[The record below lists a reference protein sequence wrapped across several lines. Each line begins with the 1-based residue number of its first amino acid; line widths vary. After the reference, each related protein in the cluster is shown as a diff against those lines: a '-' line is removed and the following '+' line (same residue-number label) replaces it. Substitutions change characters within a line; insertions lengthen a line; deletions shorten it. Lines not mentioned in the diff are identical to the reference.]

1 MADPLFDV
9 EKAIAKA
16 PKEGTLAA
24 RAVDICN
31 LVSNFLSDC
40 SLPSSAKA
48 NNAKNVEDNIVRS
61 ATLDKDALLASLK
74 TSLNGLMTEDA
85 QERLKQHGPNVLS
98 TKLARRWYKILW
110 NAFWHPFNV
119 ILLVLATIS
128 GATSDI
134 ATVIVMC
141 LMVVLSVGVR
151 FYQEFKSSR
160 AASKLSEL
168 VRDGAAVKRREND
181 SAQDG
186 VEVEI
191 SQEVVVPGDIVIL
204 RTGDLLPGDIY
215 LLTSNN
221 LLVSQ
226 SALTGESIAVEKY
239 ADVIEDESTP
249 LLDLKNV
256 CFMGTSVES
265 GGALGVVISTGD
277 HTYISTIATSL
288 ARRAPINSFQKGVRR
303 VSYLLI
309 CFMLAMVPIVIVIS
323 GFTTHNWG
331 NSALFGI
338 SVAVGL
344 TPEMLP
350 MIVNANLARGALVMA
365 RKKCIVKT
373 LDSVQNMGAMD
384 ILCTDKTGTLTIDRV
399 AMVQYMDCHGISK
412 DHVFEYAYL
421 NSHFQTGLRNLID
434 SAILSFGDQVL
445 LGGDRKIDP
454 SKYKLVSELPFDFV
468 RRRMSVILEM
478 EDFGINDGRQSS
490 QVEVDHN
497 AISSIG
503 SKPCLLVTKGAL
515 EEMLEICSSVQ
526 TDSEGR
532 VAMTPEYRK
541 KLLSMGEELNADGLR
556 LVAVATKEL
565 KQRKHATVTNM
576 SPPTVHD
583 HFSKFSSEQHK
594 YKHSEESDMLFHGIL
609 TFQDPPKE
617 SAKEAIETLERKGV
631 AIKVLT
637 GDALSIAVKI
647 CKDVGIATDFVV
659 SGPELALLD
668 SNEFVKAVHQATIM
682 AKLTPNQKLKVV
694 EALKVGS
701 HTVGFLGDG
710 INDSLALKS
719 ADVGISV
726 DSATSV
732 AKDAADIILLQK
744 DLNVLVAGVTR
755 GRITHGNTIKY
766 IKMAASSNFG
776 NVFSILVASAWLP
789 FDPMKPIQ
797 ILTQNL
803 LYDFS
808 QASIPWDKMDPEYLE
823 TPHQWSAKGIATF
836 MICMGPIS
844 SIFDITTFNLMWFHY
859 GIRTVERQAVFQ
871 TAWFLEGLL
880 TQTLVIHMLRT
891 KKIPFIQATASV
903 PVLITTGIIV
913 GLGLAI
919 PYTPLGKTE
928 KMVNPYGSYYYFL
941 AITIFA
947 YCCLAQLAKMAY
959 IRVFKKWL

>member
-9 EKAIAKA
+9 EKAFAKV

-24 RAVDICN
+24 RAIDICT
-31 LVSNFLSDC
+31 LVSSFLSDC
-40 SLPSSAKA
+40 SLPSSAKLGD
-48 NNAKNVEDNIVRS
+48 AKSVEDNIVRS
-61 ATLDKDALLASLK
+61 AALDKDALLASLK
-74 TSLNGLMTEDA
+74 TSLNGLTTEDA
-85 QERLKQHGPNVLS
+85 KERLRVHGPNVLS

-168 VRDGAAVKRREND
+168 VRDGAAVKRRENG
-181 SAQDG
+181 SSEDG

-191 SQEVVVPGDIVIL
+191 NQEGVVPGDIVIL
-204 RTGDLLPGDIY
+204 RTGDLLPGDVR
-215 LLTSNN
+215 LVTSNN

-265 GGALGVVISTGD
+265 GRALGVVISTGD
-277 HTYISTIATSL
+277 NTYISTIATYL

-399 AMVQYMDCHGISK
+399 AMVQYMDCDGISK
-412 DHVFEYAYL
+412 DRVFEYAYL
-421 NSHFQTGLRNLID
+421 NSHFQTGLKNLID

-445 LGGDRKIDP
+445 VGGDRKIDP
-454 SKYKLVSELPFDFV
+454 SKYKFVSELPFDFV
-468 RRRMSVILEM
+468 RRRMSVILEV
-478 EDFGINDGRQSS
+478 EDFGSNDGLQSP
-490 QVEVDHN
+490 QVDVHHT
-497 AISSIG
+497 AISSMGRKSCI
-503 SKPCLLVTKGAL
+503 LVTKGAL

-526 TDSEGR
+526 TDIEGR

-565 KQRKHATVTNM
+565 NQRKHATTTM

-583 HFSKFSSEQHK
+583 HFSKIFNEQHN
-594 YKHSEESDMLFHGIL
+594 YRHSEESDMVFHGIL

-617 SAKEAIETLERKGV
+617 SAREAIESLERKGV
-631 AIKVLT
+631 ALKVLT

-668 SNEFVKAVHQATIM
+668 SNAFVKTVHQATIM

-694 EALKVGS
+694 DALKVGG

-732 AKDAADIILLQK
+732 AKDAADIILLEK

-823 TPHQWSAKGIATF
+823 APHQWSAKGIATF

-891 KKIPFIQATASV
+891 KKIPFIQETASV
-903 PVLITTGIIV
+903 PVLITTAIIV
-913 GLGLAI
+913 GIGLAI

-928 KMVNPYGSYYYFL
+928 KMVHPYASYYYFL
-941 AITIFA
+941 AITVFA
-947 YCCLAQLAKMAY
+947 YCCLAQLVKMLY

>member
-1 MADPLFDV
+1 MASLVDL
-9 EKAIAKA
+9 ERASGNA
-16 PKEGTLAA
+16 PKEGTLGGLKAIF
-24 RAVDICN
+24 AV
-31 LVSNFLSDC
+31 VTSFFSDC
-40 SLPSSAKA
+40 SLPSTAKTV
-48 NNAKNVEDNIVRS
+48 NAKLVEDNIVRN
-61 ATLDKDALLASLK
+61 ATLDKDAILASLK
-74 TSLNGLMTEDA
+74 TSLNGLTTEDA
-85 QERLKQHGPNVLS
+85 KNRLKQFGPNVLS
-98 TKLARRWYKILW
+98 IKLARRWYKILW
-110 NAFWHPFNV
+110 NAFWHPFNI

-128 GATSDI
+128 GATSDK
-134 ATVIVMC
+134 ATLIVMC

-151 FYQEFKSSR
+151 FYQELKSSR

-168 VRDGAAVKRREND
+168 VRDRAAVIRRENGN
-181 SAQDG
+181 SKEG
-186 VEVEI
+186 VELEI
-191 SQEVVVPGDIVIL
+191 NQEDVVPGDIVIL
-204 RTGDLLPGDIY
+204 RTGDLLPGDVR
-215 LLTSNN
+215 LVTSNN

-239 ADVIEDESTP
+239 ADVIESESTP
-249 LLDLKNV
+249 LLDLKNA

-277 HTYISTIATSL
+277 QTYISTIATYL
-288 ARRAPINSFQKGVRR
+288 ARRTPINSFQKGVRR

-323 GFTTHNWG
+323 GITTHNWG

-373 LDSVQNMGAMD
+373 LDAVQNMGAMD

-412 DHVFEYAYL
+412 DQVFEYAYL
-421 NSHFQTGLRNLID
+421 NSYFQTGLKNLID
-434 SAILSFGDQVL
+434 SAILSFGEVL
-445 LGGDRKIDP
+445 SGDRKMNP
-454 SKYKLVSELPFDFV
+454 SKYNLVAELPFDFV
-468 RRRMSVILEM
+468 RRRMSVILEVGDVSSSGLKPQ
-478 EDFGINDGRQSS
+478 ED
-490 QVEVDHN
+490 VEHN
-497 AISSIG
+497 VISSVGQKRCI
-503 SKPCLLVTKGAL
+503 LVTKGAL
-515 EEMLEICSSVQ
+515 EEMLDVCSCVQ
-526 TDSEGR
+526 DDTAGC
-532 VAMTPEYRK
+532 VPMTPEYRN

-556 LVAVATKEL
+556 LVAVAIKEL
-565 KQRKHATVTNM
+565 KPTQATITM
-576 SPPTVHD
+576 STPRHE
-583 HFSKFSSEQHK
+583 HFSKFSHEQQ
-594 YKHSEESDMLFHGIL
+594 YRHSEESEMVFHGIL

-617 SAKEAIETLERKGV
+617 SAKEAIETLEKKGV
-631 AIKVLT
+631 AVKVLT

-659 SGPELALLD
+659 TGPELALLD
-668 SNEFVKAVHQATIM
+668 SNEFVKTVQKATIM
-682 AKLTPNQKLKVV
+682 AKLTPYQKLKVV

-710 INDSLALKS
+710 INDALALKA

-732 AKDAADIILLQK
+732 AKDAAEIILLQK

-789 FDPMKPIQ
+789 FDPMKPVQ

-808 QASIPWDKMDPEYLE
+808 QASIPWDRMDPEYLE
-823 TPHQWSAKGIATF
+823 TPHQWSAKGIASF
-836 MICMGPIS
+836 MVCMGPMS
-844 SIFDITTFNLMWFHY
+844 SIFDITTFILLWFHY

-880 TQTLVIHMLRT
+880 TQTLVIHLLRT
-891 KKIPFIQATASV
+891 TRIPFFQSTAAL
-903 PVLITTGIIV
+903 PVLLTTGAIV
-913 GLGLAI
+913 SIGLAI

-928 KMVNPYGSYYYFL
+928 KMVHPYPSYYYFL
-941 AITIFA
+941 AMTIFA
-947 YCCLAQLAKMAY
+947 YCCLAQCAKMVY

>member
-1 MADPLFDV
+1 MAQSYFDL
-9 EKAIAKA
+9 EMASASAKARGRGALARAIA
-16 PKEGTLAA
+16 LCI
-24 RAVDICN
+24 V
-31 LVSNFLSDC
+31 LSNFFSDC
-40 SLPSSAKA
+40 SLPSTSKLVHAKY
-48 NNAKNVEDNIVRS
+48 VEGKIVRS
-61 ATLDKDALLASLK
+61 ATLDKDTLLASLK
-74 TSLNGLMTEDA
+74 TCLNGLTTEDA
-85 QERLKQHGPNVLS
+85 KKRLKEHGSNVLS
-98 TKLARRWYKILW
+98 TKMARRWYNILW
-110 NAFWHPFNV
+110 NAFWHPFNI

-128 GATSDI
+128 GATSDRS
-134 ATVIVMC
+134 TLFVMC

-160 AASKLSEL
+160 AASRLSEL
-168 VRDGAAVKRREND
+168 VRDRAAVIRRENVSSID
-181 SAQDG
+181 S

-191 SQEVVVPGDIVIL
+191 NQEDVVPGDLVIL
-204 RTGDLLPGDIY
+204 RTGDLIPGDVRI
-215 LLTSNN
+215 LTSNN
-221 LLVSQ
+221 LLVRQ

-239 ADVIEDESTP
+239 SDIIERESTP

-277 HTYISTIATSL
+277 KTYISTIAAYL
-288 ARRAPINSFQKGVRR
+288 ARRTPINAFQKGVRR

-309 CFMLAMVPIVIVIS
+309 CFMVAMVPIVIVIS
-323 GFTTHNWG
+323 GLSTHNWG

-399 AMVQYMDCHGISK
+399 AMVQYMNCEGICK
-412 DHVFEYAYL
+412 DHVLEYAYL
-421 NSHFQTGLRNLID
+421 NAYFQTGLRNLID
-434 SAILSFGDQVL
+434 EAILTFGEVL
-445 LGGDRKIDP
+445 SGYRKVVDP
-454 SKYKLVSELPFDFV
+454 SKYKFVAELPFDFV
-468 RRRMSVILEM
+468 RRRMSVILEVDDLNSNSELKSQ
-478 EDFGINDGRQSS
+478 ED
-490 QVEVDHN
+490 VEHSVK
-497 AISSIG
+497 SSI
-503 SKPCLLVTKGAL
+503 SWKRCILVTKGAL
-515 EEMLEICSSVQ
+515 EEMLGVCSSVQ
-526 TDSEGR
+526 DTEGR
-532 VAMTPEYRK
+532 VPMTPEYRK

-565 KQRKHATVTNM
+565 KRKHKQATFTL
-576 SPPTVHD
+576 SPAPVHD
-583 HFSKFSSEQHK
+583 KLSKVSNGQHK
-594 YKHSEESDMLFHGIL
+594 YKYIEEKDMVFSGIL

-631 AIKVLT
+631 AVKVLT
-637 GDALSIAVKI
+637 GDALPIALKI
-647 CKDVGIATDFVV
+647 CKDVGIATDVV
-659 SGPELALLD
+659 ITGPELTLLD
-668 SNEFVKAVHQATIM
+668 SDEFLSTVRQATIL
-682 AKLTPNQKLKVV
+682 AKLTPDQKLKVV
-694 EALKVGS
+694 EALKVGN

-710 INDSLALKS
+710 INDSLALKA

-732 AKDAADIILLQK
+732 AKDAADIILLEK
-744 DLNVLVAGVTR
+744 DLTVLVAGVTR
-755 GRITHGNTIKY
+755 GRVTHGNTIKY

-776 NVFSILVASAWLP
+776 NVFSIVIASAWLP

-808 QASIPWDKMDPEYLE
+808 QASIPWDMMDPEYLE
-823 TPHQWSAKGIATF
+823 TPNQWSARGIATF

-844 SIFDITTFNLMWFHY
+844 SIFDITTFVILWFHY
-859 GIRTVERQAVFQ
+859 GIRAKERQAEFQ

-891 KKIPFIQATASV
+891 RKIPFFQRTAAV
-903 PVLITTGIIV
+903 PVVISSLLIVLI
-913 GLGLAI
+913 GLAI

-928 KMVNPYGSYYYFL
+928 KMVHPKASYYYFL
-941 AITIFA
+941 AATVVTYI
-947 YCCLAQLAKMAY
+947 CLVQFAKMVY
-959 IRVFKKWL
+959 IRVFKRWL